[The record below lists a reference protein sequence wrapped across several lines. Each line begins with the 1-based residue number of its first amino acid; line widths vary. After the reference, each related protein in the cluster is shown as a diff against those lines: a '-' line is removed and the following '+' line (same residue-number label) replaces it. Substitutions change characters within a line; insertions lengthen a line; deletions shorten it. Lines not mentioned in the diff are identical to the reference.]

1 MSIELYP
8 GHIAKARREI
18 KESIK
23 NVDIV
28 IEILD
33 ARAPISTKS
42 DFVDDISSNKI
53 LFIILNKSDLSDPK
67 KNKEYVEYY
76 KKNNYIVNLVISKNS
91 DVKVIIDK
99 MINEYCKYKIDK
111 LKSKGIIDPILKA
124 MVVGLPNV
132 GKSTFINNYVKK
144 KIAKAEN
151 KPGVTRANQWIKL
164 SDKLLLLDTPGITS
178 PKFRNDIVGENL
190 ILLGSLN
197 EKLAVKQDI
206 VYNFLNYLK
215 SNYLNNIIDRYDL
228 DNISED
234 TETIEIFDLI
244 ANKTGSIKSGKK
256 IDYDRTSDII
266 IDDFRTGRL
275 GKITLNEIL

>member
-1 MSIELYP
+1 MSIEWYP

-53 LFIILNKSDLSDPK
+53 LFIILNKSDLSDSK

-99 MINEYCKYKIDK
+99 MINEYCQDKIDK
-111 LKSKGIIDPILKA
+111 LKSKGITDPILKA

-206 VYNFLNYLK
+206 VFNFLNYLK
-215 SNYLNNIIDRYDL
+215 SNYLNNLIDRYDL

-275 GKITLNEIL
+275 GKITLHEVL

>member
-1 MSIELYP
+1 MSIEWYP

-53 LFIILNKSDLSDPK
+53 LFIILNKSDLSDSK

-99 MINEYCKYKIDK
+99 MINVYCQDKIDK
-111 LKSKGIIDPILKA
+111 LKSKGIMDPILKA

-206 VYNFLNYLK
+206 VFNFLNYLK
-215 SNYLNNIIDRYDL
+215 SNYLNNLIDRYDL

-275 GKITLNEIL
+275 GKITLHEIL

>member
-1 MSIELYP
+1 MSIEWYP

-53 LFIILNKSDLSDPK
+53 LFIILNKSDLSDSK

-99 MINEYCKYKIDK
+99 MINEYCQDKIDK

-206 VYNFLNYLK
+206 VFNFLNYLK
-215 SNYLNNIIDRYDL
+215 SNYLNNLIDRYDL

-275 GKITLNEIL
+275 GKITLHEIL

>member
-1 MSIELYP
+1 MSIEWYP

-67 KNKEYVEYY
+67 KNKEYLEYY

-99 MINEYCKYKIDK
+99 MINEYCQDKIDK

-228 DNISED
+228 DNISKD

-275 GKITLNEIL
+275 GKITLHEIL

>member
-1 MSIELYP
+1 MSIEWYP

-99 MINEYCKYKIDK
+99 MINEYCQDKIDK

-124 MVVGLPNV
+124 MVVGLTNV

-215 SNYLNNIIDRYDL
+215 SNYLNNLIDRYDL
-228 DNISED
+228 VNISED

>member
-1 MSIELYP
+1 MSIEWYP

-53 LFIILNKSDLSDPK
+53 LFIILNKSDLSDSK

-99 MINEYCKYKIDK
+99 MINVYCQDKIDK
-111 LKSKGIIDPILKA
+111 LKSKGIMDPILKA

-206 VYNFLNYLK
+206 VFNFLNYLK
-215 SNYLNNIIDRYDL
+215 SNYLNNLIDRYDL

-275 GKITLNEIL
+275 GRITLHEIL

>member
-1 MSIELYP
+1 MSIEWYP

-99 MINEYCKYKIDK
+99 MINEYCQDKIDK

-144 KIAKAEN
+144 KVAKAEN

>member
-1 MSIELYP
+1 MSIEWYP

-53 LFIILNKSDLSDPK
+53 LFIILNKSDLADPK
-67 KNKEYVEYY
+67 KNKIYIDYY
-76 KKNNYIVNLVISKNS
+76 RKNNYIVNEAVSKNS
-91 DVKVIIDK
+91 DVKILLDK
-99 MINEYCKYKIDK
+99 MINDNCQDKINK
-111 LKSKGIIDPILKA
+111 MKSKGIVEPVLKA

-178 PKFRNDIVGENL
+178 PKFKNDLVGENL

-206 VYNFLNYLK
+206 VYNFLEFMKL
-215 SNYLNNIIDRYDL
+215 NYLNSLIERYNL
-228 DNISED
+228 DNILPN

-256 IDYDRTSDII
+256 IDYDRTSNII
-266 IDDFRTGRL
+266 LDDFRSGRL
-275 GKITLNEIL
+275 GKITLNEMY

>member
-1 MSIELYP
+1 MSIEWYP
-8 GHIAKARREI
+8 GHIAKAKREI

-53 LFIILNKSDLSDPK
+53 LFIILNKSDLSDSK
-67 KNKEYVEYY
+67 KNKEYLEYY
-76 KKNNYIVNLVISKNS
+76 KNKNYIVASVVSKNS
-91 DVKVIIDK
+91 DVKIVIDK
-99 MINEYCKYKIDK
+99 LIDENCKERIDK
-111 LKSKGIIDPILKA
+111 LKSKGIIEPNLKA

-151 KPGVTRANQWIKL
+151 KPGITRVNQWIKL
-164 SDKLLLLDTPGITS
+164 SNKLLLLDTPGITS
-178 PKFRNDIVGENL
+178 PKFRNDLVGENL

-197 EKLAVKQDI
+197 EKLGVKQDI
-206 VYNFLNYLK
+206 VFNFLNFMK
-215 SNYLNNIIDRYDL
+215 INYFNLIIDRYNL
-228 DNISED
+228 KNIQED
-234 TETIEIFDLI
+234 IDTLELFDLI
-244 ANKTGSIKSGKK
+244 ANKTGSIKSAKK
-256 IDYDRTSDII
+256 IDYDRASDII
-266 IDDFRTGRL
+266 LDDFRTGRL
-275 GKITLNEIL
+275 GKITLFEKY

>member
-1 MSIELYP
+1 MSIEWYP

-99 MINEYCKYKIDK
+99 MINEYCQDKIDK

-215 SNYLNNIIDRYDL
+215 SNYLNNLIDRYDL
-228 DNISED
+228 GNISED

-275 GKITLNEIL
+275 GKITLHEIL

>member
-1 MSIELYP
+1 MSIEWYP

-53 LFIILNKSDLSDPK
+53 LFIILNKSDLSDSK

-99 MINEYCKYKIDK
+99 MINEYCQDKIDK
-111 LKSKGIIDPILKA
+111 QKSKGIMDPILKA

-144 KIAKAEN
+144 KIAKTEN

-206 VYNFLNYLK
+206 VFNFLNYLK
-215 SNYLNNIIDRYDL
+215 SNYLNNLIDRYNL

-244 ANKTGSIKSGKK
+244 ANKTGSIKSGNK

-275 GKITLNEIL
+275 GKITLHEIL

>member
-1 MSIELYP
+1 MSIEWYP

-99 MINEYCKYKIDK
+99 MINEYCQDKIDK

-215 SNYLNNIIDRYDL
+215 SDYLNNLIDRYDL
-228 DNISED
+228 NNISED